1 MPRVVF
7 VSSRGGPDLGVEVPA
22 GGSLVDVCD
31 AAGAPIPFSCRSASC
46 GTCRVVVLEG
56 AELLL
61 DAEDEEMDVLDAFG
75 GRPPR
80 QRLACQA
87 KLASRAGTVRVRP
100 ARDDE

>member
-7 VSSRGGPDLGVEVPA
+7 ISEDSAELGVDVPA
-22 GGSLVDVCD
+22 GGCLVDVCD
-31 AAGAPIPFSCRSASC
+31 AKDAPVPFSCRSASC

-61 DAEDEEMDVLDAFG
+61 EAEDEELDVLDAFG
-75 GRPPR
+75 ARPPR

-87 KLASRAGTVRVRP
+87 RLVPGAGMLRVRP